1 MLPRLWYLWKGIS
14 TRLQSFLCCIWR
26 RFCSWLYNYLCNQCL
41 SPLTL
46 WVWIPLMAR
55 CTLYNIMWWSLSVT
69 CHRSWFSPGT
79 LASST
84 NKTDDIAEILLK
96 VVKQK
101 VYCLKNTHYLC
112 VHKLNGVRPAISG
125 RFGFLVWYIWQQNL
139 SHY

>member
-1 MLPRLWYLWKGIS
+1 MYWTVPYIS
-14 TRLQSFLCCIWR
+14 IFFICIWR
-26 RFCSWLYNYLCNQCL
+26 RFCRWLYNYLCNQCL

-84 NKTDDIAEILLK
+84 NKTDDIIEILLK
-96 VVKQK
+96 VALNNINQTKLFFLLLHLK
-101 VYCLKNTHYLC
+101 KMPSLCLKKITAFT
-112 VHKLNGVRPAISG
+112 KLLINVFCANIK
-125 RFGFLVWYIWQQNL
+125 
-139 SHY
+139 